1 MFLFYIKYF
10 AKLQAFN
17 KFHNHHLLGNEN
29 MNIIA

>member
-1 MFLFYIKYF
+1 MKYF

-29 MNIIA
+29 MHIIA